1 MIISDGMGN
10 GQQARLEAEMTVKY
24 FSELVCAGIECK
36 SAVKLVNSI
45 MLTKSEQESFATLD
59 IIKTD
64 IPSGKTTMLK
74 YGSAPTLIMRNG
86 SLLLYSG
93 ISFPVG
99 ILSDVEGFEREINLR
114 DGDVIIMMSD
124 GVDEKSYKFIK
135 SLLSEKESC
144 GLQEIAEAV
153 AENSA
158 ENSTDDITVAIAR
171 LKSI

>member
-1 MIISDGMGN
+1 
-10 GQQARLEAEMTVKY
+10 
-24 FSELVCAGIECK
+24 
-36 SAVKLVNSI
+36 
-45 MLTKSEQESFATLD
+45 
-59 IIKTD
+59 
-64 IPSGKTTMLK
+64 
-74 YGSAPTLIMRNG
+74 
-86 SLLLYSG
+86 
-93 ISFPVG
+93 
-99 ILSDVEGFEREINLR
+99 
-114 DGDVIIMMSD
+114 MMSD

>member
-1 MIISDGMGN
+1 M
-10 GQQARLEAEMTVKY
+10 
-24 FSELVCAGIECK
+24 
-36 SAVKLVNSI
+36 
-45 MLTKSEQESFATLD
+45 
-59 IIKTD
+59 
-64 IPSGKTTMLK
+64 
-74 YGSAPTLIMRNG
+74 
-86 SLLLYSG
+86 
-93 ISFPVG
+93 
-99 ILSDVEGFEREINLR
+99 EGFEREINLR